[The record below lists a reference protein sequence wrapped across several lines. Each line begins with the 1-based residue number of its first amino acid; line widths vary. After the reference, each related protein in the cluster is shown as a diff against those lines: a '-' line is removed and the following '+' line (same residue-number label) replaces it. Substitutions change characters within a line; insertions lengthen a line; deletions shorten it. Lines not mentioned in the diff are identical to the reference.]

1 MVQAQLRAPLAE
13 GHAEIATEQ
22 PGQGAFAGADL
33 TTELSQRPIVC
44 RIGLEDLRDGKQQRL
59 GRSRQILRLLR

>member
-1 MVQAQLRAPLAE
+1 MVQAQLRAPLGK

-44 RIGLEDLRDGKQQRL
+44 RIGLEDRATASSKGSVGVGKYC
-59 GRSRQILRLLR
+59 GC